1 MKRYILR
8 NVLIAKLA
16 ALALSAICFLH
27 APVRAQEITGY
38 TAIFPSVGLAS
49 GQSLRLTLFNPH
61 GTPARIQAQIQ
72 YDFGFT
78 GGVYVASGFITNNRD
93 EFQSFDFRRSD
104 IPLAGEAGTGRI
116 QLTPSVKL
124 SFSEA
129 IKPVVAS
136 MELIE
141 IKDGTSNTILVGE
154 IIPSIPGS
162 GGANAPLTDRAA
174 RDILMG
180 IVPGQTLRVTLFN
193 PPTSE
198 SETEGD
204 PVSGHV
210 KVFDGGGNLIAQ
222 SSGQAIPP
230 GKFRSFDFNRN
241 ALPIR
246 GETGTNRAQV
256 RIKPF
261 FDFESAQLSRVL
273 ASFEVIDNNTGKTV
287 AMAGQQCM
295 VFFFGAI
302 PGN

>member
-27 APVRAQEITGY
+27 VPVHAQEITGY
-38 TAIFPSVGLAS
+38 TAMLPSVGLAP
-49 GQSLRLTLFNPH
+49 GQSLRLTLFNPN
-61 GTPARIQAQIQ
+61 GAPARIQAQIQ

-78 GGVYVASGFITNNRD
+78 GGIYVASGFITNNRD
-93 EFQSFDFRRSD
+93 EFHSFDLRRSD

-116 QLTPSVKL
+116 QLNPSVKL
-124 SFSEA
+124 SFSGA
-129 IKPVVAS
+129 ITAIVAS

-141 IKDGTSNTILVGE
+141 IKDGTSNTIFVAE
-154 IIPSIPGS
+154 MIPSTSGS
-162 GGANAPLTDRAA
+162 GEGAT

-193 PPTSE
+193 PPNSE
-198 SETEGD
+198 SQTQGE

-210 KVFDGGGNLIAQ
+210 KVFDGAGNLIAQ
-222 SSGQAIPP
+222 SPEQVIQP

-241 ALPIR
+241 TLPIR
-246 GETGTNRAQV
+246 GETGSNRAQI

-261 FDFESAQLSRVL
+261 FAFESERLSRVL

-287 AMAGQQCM
+287 AMAGQQCI
-295 VFFFGAI
+295 VFYLAGI